1 MSWLGL
7 EAIQS
12 LAVRV
17 CEDFAKRCPVEYLS
31 TESKEHVAR
40 RLHAALGTVESNI
53 VTFLARNPYPGLV
66 KKAVCANKVKWGL
79 IERGYPKDLVSEVT
93 QKVVLG
99 LFRPAKKA

>member
-12 LAVRV
+12 LAARI
-17 CEDFAKRCPVEYLS
+17 CEDFARHCPSEVLS
-31 TESKEHVAR
+31 SESKERVAR
-40 RLHAALGTVESNI
+40 KLHAALGSVDSNI
-53 VTFLARNPYPGLV
+53 VAFLARNPYPGLV

-79 IERGYPKDLVSEVT
+79 IERGYPKDVVSEVT

-99 LFRPAKKA
+99 LFRPAKKS

>member
-12 LAVRV
+12 LAARV
-17 CEDFAKRCPVEYLS
+17 SADFAKQCPVEVLS
-31 TESKEHVAR
+31 SESKERVAKK
-40 RLHAALGTVESNI
+40 LHAALGTVDSNI
-53 VTFLARNPYPGLV
+53 LTFLATNPYPGLV

-79 IERGYPKDLVSEVT
+79 IERGYPKDVVSEVT

-99 LFRPAKKA
+99 LFRPPKKP